1 MIVIDP
7 VEGADQYKIVDD
19 AGNVVGIITAPETA
33 KEIGGLESAKEYDN
47 WSIIPINDVGE
58 GQATP
63 VPPFVTLPSSNF
75 EVSVGNPTTSSLTV
89 TVDSQL
95 TNEIFVYAVNGKEVH
110 RGKEKSYTAS
120 NLSSDKGY
128 TFTVW
133 TENSAGDK
141 TKPKS
146 ATGKTLSLPSYGGS
160 NLLQPKPP
168 VDEQEAAHP
177 HTAEPQTHTD
187 QAGFE
192 DIDRSFAKEEIL
204 ALYAMGIVKGVSDSK
219 FEPDRQVTRVEF
231 ASMLVRAMELQEAS
245 DAALTFEDVQRTAWY
260 VPELS
265 AAVLNGVAK
274 GISAKEFRP
283 LDPITRE
290 QAAKMIANAA
300 YQGNVPAAQ
309 ANYKDAGLIAWWAK
323 PEVAALTTERVIT
336 GYPDQTFKPKRDMTR
351 AECAAL
357 IYRSLGL
364 IN

>member
-1 MIVIDP
+1 MQAGNASGYGEAAAKTLLTLPASPDVRIDNVQATQFTLAWNEVISATKYVVHNEQGEIIGETKETSYTIKNLKPGSTHTVYVSAVNETGEGKKSSFTQRTLPGEWGIDPNDPQSSQPITVGDRGEHSVVIVIDP

-168 VDEQEAAHP
+168 VDEKEATHP
-177 HTAEPQTHTD
+177 NTAESQTHTD
-187 QAGFE
+187 Q
-192 DIDRSFAKEEIL
+192 
-204 ALYAMGIVKGVSDSK
+204 
-219 FEPDRQVTRVEF
+219 
-231 ASMLVRAMELQEAS
+231 
-245 DAALTFEDVQRTAWY
+245 
-260 VPELS
+260 
-265 AAVLNGVAK
+265 
-274 GISAKEFRP
+274 
-283 LDPITRE
+283 
-290 QAAKMIANAA
+290 
-300 YQGNVPAAQ
+300 
-309 ANYKDAGLIAWWAK
+309 
-323 PEVAALTTERVIT
+323 
-336 GYPDQTFKPKRDMTR
+336 
-351 AECAAL
+351 
-357 IYRSLGL
+357 
-364 IN
+364 